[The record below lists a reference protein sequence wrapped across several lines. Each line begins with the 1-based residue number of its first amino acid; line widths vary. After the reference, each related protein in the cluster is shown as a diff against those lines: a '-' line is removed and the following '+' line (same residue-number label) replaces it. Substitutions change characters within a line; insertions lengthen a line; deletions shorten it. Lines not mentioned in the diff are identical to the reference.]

1 MQKGQKQNC
10 VRRNRGYWKKGGSL
24 SKLLKSCQEQ
34 RTQTALPISWS
45 VRVWLNSVKRNT
57 VEQMIADHKETKE
70 ILSSL
75 EEQKQLKQ
83 HKGERHFFI
92 EKLQGGSQLQ
102 KELNQYA
109 QALRKMENLQQTI
122 VEKAK
127 VLHP

>member
-24 SKLLKSCQEQ
+24 SKLLKNRQVQ
-34 RTQTALPISWS
+34 RTQTALPNSWS

-83 HKGERHFFI
+83 HKGERLFFLL
-92 EKLQGGSQLQ
+92 KNF
-102 KELNQYA
+102 KEVHSF
-109 QALRKMENLQQTI
+109 RRS
-122 VEKAK
+122 
-127 VLHP
+127 